1 MHLTSTISLK
11 LALIAGLTASSLG
24 MAGLSVATGDRPA
37 LPDLTQSDPANPP
50 VTPAATP
57 AADGGQD
64 AVIRE
69 ASKTIDSLI
78 DAEIAKQSGLKI
90 QAKTRDDQF
99 LRRIYLDLAGRIPT
113 IEEAG
118 EFLSSHKSG
127 KREALVK
134 KLLASEANVLHM
146 FTFWADMLRAR
157 SRLQDRF
164 EGQPYIDWIKTSLRD
179 NKPYDKM
186 VYELVCSTGA
196 ATSRGNGAT
205 GYYLADAGMQQDNMA
220 NTVRVFLG
228 TRLSCAQCH
237 DHPFDKWT
245 RKEFFEMA
253 AFTEGTDI
261 KTSEGE
267 IDRAMK
273 GKGSVPYAANQIAR
287 RVGETLGTQVTKG
300 NVGKINLPNNYQ
312 YKDARP
318 NQSVNAVTMFKDD
331 ILKDAKD
338 GVLDA
343 YGKWMTS
350 PNNPRFTL
358 VIVNRMW
365 KKLMRVGLV
374 EPLDKFEDDTQPSNP
389 ALATYLVQLMKDLKY
404 DMRKFQEAIC
414 DTNAYQ
420 RQVITGDP
428 NRMKFLHEGQPLRRL
443 TAEQVWDS
451 LMTLTVPDVDGVKSD
466 GAEPLYKFYDANK
479 SKSPDELASMVM
491 AAGKAQDE
499 IDDIGKEIRELRDKM
514 SKGDK
519 GADGK
524 IKELEGKSNGL
535 RATADIF
542 TPYYTANRDRS
553 ELRRAAELPS
563 PMQPGH
569 FLRVYGQSNRLVI
582 DNSTDSMNLTQ
593 ALEMMNGMVESTIL
607 AENAK
612 SVLKMQLDK
621 VKNMDDKVQVLYLAI
636 LSRLPTSGELDYGH
650 KVMAL
655 APNKRGIEY
664 LGWALVNSAEFDF
677 NQ

>member
-1 MHLTSTISLK
+1 MHLMTSISLQ
-11 LALIAGLTASSLG
+11 LALVAGLTAGSLG
-24 MAGLSVATGDRPA
+24 VASVTGDRPA
-37 LPDLTQSDPANPP
+37 LPDISRSDPANPP
-50 VTPAATP
+50 VTPSTT
-57 AADGGQD
+57 AADAAGQD
-64 AVIRE
+64 ATLKE

-78 DAEIAKQSGLKI
+78 DAEIAKQSGLKT
-90 QAKTRDDQF
+90 QPKTRDDTF

-118 EFLSSHKSG
+118 DFLGSHKSG

-134 KLLASEANVLHM
+134 KLLASEAHVSHM

-164 EGQPYIDWIKTSLRD
+164 EGQPYIDWIKSSIRD
-179 NKPYDKM
+179 NKPYDRM
-186 VYELVCSTGA
+186 VYELICSQGP

-220 NTVRVFLG
+220 NTVRIFLG

-245 RKEFFEMA
+245 RKDFFEMA

-261 KTSEGE
+261 KTNEGD

-273 GKGSVPYAANQIAR
+273 GKGSVPYAASQIAR
-287 RVGETLGTQVTKG
+287 KVGETLGTQVTNG

-318 NQSVNAVTMFKDD
+318 GQSVNAMTMFKDD

-338 GVLDA
+338 GVRDA

-350 PNNPRFTL
+350 PSNPRFTL
-358 VIVNRMW
+358 VIVNRIW

-389 ALATYLVQLMKDLKY
+389 ALANYLVQLMKDVKY
-404 DMRKFQEAIC
+404 DLRKFQEVIC

-420 RQVITGDP
+420 RQAITGEP
-428 NRMKFLHEGQPLRRL
+428 NRMKFMHEGQPLRRL
-443 TAEQVWDS
+443 SAEQMWDS
-451 LMTLTVPDVDGVKSD
+451 LMTLTVPDVDGVKSE
-466 GAEPLYKFYDANK
+466 GAEPLYKFYEANK
-479 SKSPDELASMVM
+479 SKSSDELAGMVM
-491 AAGKAQDE
+491 QAGKAQDE
-499 IDDIGKEIRELRDKM
+499 IDDINKEVRDLRDKM

-519 GADGK
+519 SVDGK
-524 IKELEGKSNGL
+524 IKDLEGKANGL
-535 RATADIF
+535 RPAADIF
-542 TPYYTANRDRS
+542 TPYYVTANKNMGD
-553 ELRRAAELPS
+553 LRRASELPS

-569 FLRVYGQSNRLVI
+569 FLRVYGQSNRQVI
-582 DNSTDSMNLTQ
+582 DNSFDSMNLTQ
-593 ALEMMNGMVESTIL
+593 ALELMNGMVESTIL
-607 AENAK
+607 GSET
-612 SVLKMQLDK
+612 SVLKQQLAK
-621 VKNMDDKVQVLYLAI
+621 VKNMDDKVQVLYIAI

-664 LGWALVNSAEFDF
+664 LGWALINSAEFDF